1 MRDSSFCSAK
11 RQRQSGFAIGIVFL
25 VLVLIGVILASMTLM
40 SGNSQNTSR
49 DTENRSAGN
58 GVIRDGSNLVAAVGT
73 LINTNSVRIEQVYAY
88 RDNPATVVTC
98 TNSTND
104 SNAYCLYRRGEN
116 LFGPNGTLP
125 FPQINPAAYQ
135 AVGTGAAC
143 TQTIFA
149 TEAASATDDSNLS
162 CLMYVTRVKTS
173 NFGQAGAGLRD
184 STYLVYTGPLTQA
197 VGQQINNI
205 LWDSGFA
212 TAAPALTA
220 GPFVLKKLAP
230 TAILRGATG
239 LVDVNTNVV
248 ATAAGTPANIALP
261 TINAA
266 VRPEGVYRYNTTAT
280 PTQPVSIYY
289 KVISSI

>member
-73 LINTNSVRIEQVYAY
+73 LINANSVRIEQVYAY
-88 RDNPATVVTC
+88 RTGTTVVDCALPANINTP
-98 TNSTND
+98 
-104 SNAYCLYRRGEN
+104 YCRGEN

-248 ATAAGTPANIALP
+248 ATAAGTPATIALP